1 MLPTEAE
8 KMHCLDQ
15 VAPGTFQKCQ
25 FSAPT
30 QHPQNWKL
38 WVLGPEIWT
47 QFWQTLQ
54 MILMQVNIWESQH
67 EALISWSCMEGNLHC
82 SWKYPHRPGVGSL
95 QITWLQVL
103 LLGLQL
109 FMFVFF
115 FMRTNLG
122 LKDLFPKLHLGKIL
136 RKKSIANYSLFDF
149 PSSLPSGK

>member
-1 MLPTEAE
+1 
-8 KMHCLDQ
+8 
-15 VAPGTFQKCQ
+15 
-25 FSAPT
+25 
-30 QHPQNWKL
+30 
-38 WVLGPEIWT
+38 
-47 QFWQTLQ
+47 
-54 MILMQVNIWESQH
+54 
-67 EALISWSCMEGNLHC
+67 
-82 SWKYPHRPGVGSL
+82 VGSL